1 MFDIGSSLREART
14 RQGLDFD
21 EMEVRTKVRAKYLRY
36 LEEERF
42 DQLPGHTYT
51 KGFLRVYADALGL
64 DGGLYVDEY
73 NSRYVVSDEEV
84 LARIPRSPTRDRRR
98 RRRGESRA
106 VLVAVAAIV
115 LVTALVIAAWR
126 FGGDDTPRVEG
137 VNTAASAGA
146 ASMQPV
152 RLVVR
157 AVGGPS
163 FMEVRAGTAAG
174 RPLYT
179 GTLERGQTQRFT
191 RKALYLDVAKPR
203 NVVVLV
209 NGSRMAL
216 PKSGRLTIAG
226 AAGVK

>member
-21 EMEVRTKVRAKYLRY
+21 EMETRTKVRAKYLRY

-64 DGGLYVDEY
+64 DGSLYVDEY
-73 NSRYVVSDEEV
+73 NSRHVASDDEL
-84 LARIPRSPTRDRRR
+84 LARIPRNPSRDRRR
-98 RRRGESRA
+98 RHRGESRA
-106 VLVAVAAIV
+106 VLVVIAAILV
-115 LVTALVIAAWR
+115 VTALVIAAWR
-126 FGGDDTPRVEG
+126 FGSEDAPRVQG
-137 VNTAASAGA
+137 VNAAASARTTGA
-146 ASMQPV
+146 QPI

-157 AVGGPS
+157 AVGGAS
-163 FMEVRAGTAAG
+163 FMEVREGTVAG

-179 GTLERGQTQRFT
+179 GTLDRGQTQRFT
-191 RKALYLDVAKPR
+191 KKALYLEVAKPR

-216 PKSGRLTIAG
+216 PRSGRLTIAG
-226 AAGVK
+226 AAAVK